1 MGRVHGFPLNNGQ
14 RKMGNGQAVNA
25 MEEVLRSKSNPIVV
39 SEMLTVIGVVTVL
52 VVMIIPLPTML
63 LDFLLALNITLSI
76 TILLIAM
83 YAIKPLDFSIFPS
96 LLLMMTLFR
105 LSLNVAS
112 TRLILLHGN
121 EGVLAAGKVIK
132 AFGAFV
138 VGGNYVVG
146 MIVFIILVIVNF
158 VVITKGATRIAEV
171 AARFTLDAMPG
182 KQMSIDA
189 DLNAG
194 LIDENEAKSRRAMIT
209 REAEFNGAMDGAA
222 KFVRGDA
229 IAGIIITLINILG
242 GLIIGV
248 LQQKMSAID
257 AAQNYTLLTVG
268 DGLVSQ
274 IPALTISTAAGI
286 VVSRAASEDTMGK
299 EFGKQFLGYSKAIY
313 LAALIIFFFGL
324 IPGLP
329 HVSFI
334 ILSLLIAG
342 SVYILSG
349 KEAASK
355 AKEIE
360 TSEKEAVEK
369 GPEPVEHLLMVDP
382 LEVEVGYGLIP
393 LVDKEQGGEFLDRV
407 RSIRRQFALEMG
419 LVIPPIHIRDN
430 LQLNS
435 SGYQIVLKGI
445 PIAHAEVMVN
455 HYLAMN
461 PGDATRKIEGIE
473 TKEPAFNLPAIWI
486 PETKKEEA
494 KVAGYTVVDNVTIM
508 ATHLTEILRAHA
520 PELLGR
526 QEVQN
531 LLDNLGKTSP
541 KAVEE
546 LVPNLLS
553 LGMVQKVLQ
562 NLLQERISIR
572 DMLTIVET
580 LADYAPL
587 TKDPELLTEY
597 VRHNLSRSIIS
608 PYVGE
613 DGVLQLITMKQDVE
627 DILLKGVQQ
636 TEQGSYLS
644 IDPKMADSII
654 ASIKEESEKAMAK
667 NIQPILLASPKL
679 RRHLKKMI
687 DFFIPSLIVLSH
699 SELLRDTKFQSIG
712 EVSLSHAG

>member
-1 MGRVHGFPLNNGQ
+1 
-14 RKMGNGQAVNA
+14 
-25 MEEVLRSKSNPIVV
+25 MEEALRSKSSPVVV

-52 VVMIIPLPTML
+52 VVMIIPLPAML
-63 LDFLLALNITLSI
+63 LDFLLALNITLAI

-83 YAIKPLDFSIFPS
+83 YTLKPLDFSIFPS
-96 LLLMMTLFR
+96 LLLVVTLFR

-132 AFGAFV
+132 SFGSFV

-194 LIDENEAKSRRAMIT
+194 LIDENEAKWRRVTIA

-229 IAGIIITLINILG
+229 IAGIIITLINIIG

-248 LQQKMSAID
+248 LQQKMSVID

-274 IPALTISTAAGI
+274 IPALTVSTAAGI
-286 VVSRAASEDTMGK
+286 VVSRAASEDTMGS
-299 EFGKQFLGYSKAIY
+299 EFGKQFLGYPKAIY
-313 LAALIIFFFGL
+313 LATLTIFFFGL
-324 IPGLP
+324 IPGMP

-334 ILSLLIAG
+334 MLSLLIAG
-342 SVYILSG
+342 STYILSRK
-349 KEAASK
+349 KEALK
-355 AKEIE
+355 IKEVE
-360 TSEKEAVEK
+360 ARKKEKVEV
-369 GPEPVEHLLMVDP
+369 GPEPVEHLLLVDP

-407 RSIRRQFALEMG
+407 KSIRRQFALEMG

-435 SGYQIVLKGI
+435 SGYQIILKGVT
-445 PIAHAEVMVN
+445 IAHAELMVN
-455 HYLAMN
+455 HYLAMD

-473 TKEPAFNLPAIWI
+473 TKEPAFNLPAVWI
-486 PETKKEEA
+486 PEAKKEEA
-494 KVAGYTVVDNVTIM
+494 KLAGYTVVDSVTIM
-508 ATHLTEILRAHA
+508 ATHVTEVLREHA
-520 PELLGR
+520 LELLGR
-526 QEVQN
+526 QEAQN
-531 LLDNLGKTSP
+531 LLDNLSKSYP

-553 LGMVQKVLQ
+553 LGAVQKVFQ

-597 VRHNLSRSIIS
+597 VRHKLSRSIIG
-608 PYVGE
+608 PYIGE
-613 DGVLQLITMKQDVE
+613 DGVLKLITMNQDVE
-627 DILLKGVQQ
+627 DILLKGVQN
-636 TEQGSYLS
+636 TEHGSYLS
-644 IDPKMADSII
+644 IDPKIAEPVI

-667 NIQPILLASPKL
+667 NIQPILLTSPTI

-687 DFFIPSLIVLSH
+687 DLFIPSLIVLSQ
-699 SELLRDTKFQSIG
+699 SELLSDMKFKSIG

>member
-1 MGRVHGFPLNNGQ
+1 
-14 RKMGNGQAVNA
+14 
-25 MEEVLRSKSNPIVV
+25 MEEALRSKSSPVVV

-52 VVMIIPLPTML
+52 VVMIIPLPTIL

-83 YAIKPLDFSIFPS
+83 YTLKPLDFSIFPS
-96 LLLMMTLFR
+96 LLLVMTLFR

-121 EGVLAAGKVIK
+121 EGILAAGKVIK
-132 AFGAFV
+132 SFGSFV

-194 LIDENEAKSRRAMIT
+194 LIDENEAKQRRAMIT
-209 REAEFNGAMDGAA
+209 REAEFNGSMDGAA

-229 IAGIIITLINILG
+229 IAGIIITLINIIG

-248 LQQKMSAID
+248 LQQKMSVID

-274 IPALTISTAAGI
+274 IPALTVSTAAGI
-286 VVSRAASEDTMGK
+286 VVSRAASEDTMGS
-299 EFGKQFLGYSKAIY
+299 EFGKQFLGYPKAIY
-313 LAALIIFFFGL
+313 LAALTIFFFGL
-324 IPGLP
+324 IPGMP
-329 HVSFI
+329 HISFI
-334 ILSLLIAG
+334 MLSLLIAG
-342 SVYILSG
+342 SIYILSRK
-349 KEAASK
+349 KEALK
-355 AKEIE
+355 TKEIE
-360 TSEKEAVEK
+360 ARKKEKVEV
-369 GPEPVEHLLMVDP
+369 GPEPVEHLLLVDP

-393 LVDKEQGGEFLDRV
+393 LVDKEQEGEFLDRV
-407 RSIRRQFALEMG
+407 KSIRRQFALEMG

-435 SGYQIVLKGI
+435 SGYQIILKGVT
-445 PIAHAEVMVN
+445 IAHAELMVN
-455 HYLAMN
+455 HYLAMD

-473 TKEPAFNLPAIWI
+473 TKEPAFNLPAVWI
-486 PETKKEEA
+486 PEAKREEA
-494 KVAGYTVVDNVTIM
+494 KLAGYTVVDNVTIM
-508 ATHLTEILRAHA
+508 ATHLTEILRDHA

-531 LLDNLGKTSP
+531 LLDNLSKPYP

-553 LGMVQKVLQ
+553 LGAVQKVLQ
-562 NLLQERISIR
+562 NILQERISIR

-597 VRHNLSRSIIS
+597 VRHKLSRSIIS
-608 PYVGE
+608 PYIGE
-613 DGVLQLITMKQDVE
+613 DGVLKLITMNQNVE
-627 DILLKGVQQ
+627 DILLKGVQK
-636 TEQGSYLS
+636 TEHGSYLS
-644 IDPKMADSII
+644 IDPKIAEPII
-654 ASIKEESEKAMAK
+654 TSIKEESEKAMAK
-667 NIQPILLASPKL
+667 NIQPILLTSPTI

-687 DFFIPSLIVLSH
+687 ELFIPSLIVLSQ
-699 SELLRDTKFQSIG
+699 SELLNDMRFKSIG
-712 EVSLSHAG
+712 EVSLSHAR